1 MIKRTI
7 NWDLDDAMR
16 QQYGFV
22 AGIVYAQPS
31 HSIDPTY
38 YTRPAP
44 ACPNILRVK
53 QWAYQRF
60 GNPAVMV
67 LGEIHVPTDCE
78 WFAGRTSDDEY
89 TVAFKE
95 PKYRDFALL
104 M

>member
-1 MIKRTI
+1 
-7 NWDLDDAMR
+7 
-16 QQYGFV
+16 
-22 AGIVYAQPS
+22 
-31 HSIDPTY
+31 
-38 YTRPAP
+38 
-44 ACPNILRVK
+44 
-53 QWAYQRF
+53 
-60 GNPAVMV
+60 MV

>member
-1 MIKRTI
+1 MIKRTV

-16 QQYGFV
+16 QQYSFV
-22 AGIVYAQPS
+22 AGIVYVQPS
-31 HSIDPTY
+31 PSW
-38 YTRPAP
+38 PAGAL
-44 ACPNILRVK
+44 ACGHRTRVK

>member
-1 MIKRTI
+1 MIKRTV

-22 AGIVYAQPS
+22 AGIVYVHTLS
-31 HSIDPTY
+31 
-38 YTRPAP
+38 AP
-44 ACPNILRVK
+44 VCMNRTRVK